1 VKPIVIDQNAIR
13 SENRKRILQLLLRE
27 RELTI
32 LEMSQRLDISIPTV
46 TKNINQFIAEGI
58 AKEAG
63 TSISTGGRRPAIIR
77 FLPNAYYSI
86 GIEFS
91 AERAIR
97 IVLADLDSHINDSHS
112 FVCSDFHDMSAVMAL
127 IHQQIA
133 DMLRG
138 QNIPLRQVLGIG
150 FALPGTVNE
159 DRKFLHT
166 APNLG
171 ISKIVFSDYEPLFEL
186 PIFVEN
192 DANAAVMAEL
202 ALGGLPAM
210 KNIVFL
216 SVLPRSISGGIVVG
230 GHLYHGCNKRAGEFS
245 HIAIALDGPACSCGR
260 KGCWETFASI
270 NALLGIF
277 QEQTG
282 VSVTID
288 ELFTRVNACDAAAQ
302 QALDRYAYYVA
313 VGIRNIL
320 LIQDPHYLI
329 LGGALSRFEEEFLP
343 LLRDKIFTGHA
354 ILRQEDVQIVCASL
368 KEDAAILG
376 AALLPMEK
384 IYTAHE

>member
-1 VKPIVIDQNAIR
+1 MKPIVIDQNTIR
-13 SENRKRILQLLLRE
+13 SENRKRILQLLVRE

-32 LEMSQRLDISIPTV
+32 LEMSQMLDISIPTV
-46 TKNINQFIAEGI
+46 TKNIHQFIAEGI
-58 AKEAG
+58 AEEAG
-63 TSISTGGRRPAIIR
+63 TSASTGGRRPTIIR

-86 GIEFS
+86 GVEFS
-91 AERAIR
+91 AERVIR
-97 IVLADLDSHINDSHS
+97 IVLANLDSQINLNRSMYC
-112 FVCSDFHDMSAVMAL
+112 VDFQDMSAVMTSL
-127 IHQQIA
+127 RQQIKE
-133 DMLRG
+133 MLAHLD
-138 QNIPLRQVLGIG
+138 IPLRQVLGIG
-150 FALPGTVNE
+150 FALPGIVNE
-159 DRKFLHT
+159 DRKFLLT

-171 ISKIVFSDYEPLFEL
+171 ISKIVFSDYEPLFDL

-210 KNIVFL
+210 KNIVYL

-230 GHLYHGCNKRAGEFS
+230 GHLYHGCNKRAGEFN
-245 HIAIALDGPACSCGR
+245 HIAIALDGTPCSCGR
-260 KGCWETFASI
+260 NGCWGTFASI
-270 NALLGIF
+270 NALLQRYREMTGETVTVDDIF
-277 QEQTG
+277 A
-282 VSVTID
+282 
-288 ELFTRVNACDAAAQ
+288 RVKSGEMAAQ
-302 QALDRYAYYVA
+302 QALDRYVGYVA

-329 LGGALSRFEEEFLP
+329 LGGVLSRFDEVFLS
-343 LLRDKIFTGHA
+343 LLRNKIFTGHA
-354 ILRQEDVQIVCASL
+354 ILQQNDVQIICASL

>member
-1 VKPIVIDQNAIR
+1 MKPIVIDQNAIR
-13 SENRKRILQLLLRE
+13 SENRKRILHLLIRQ

-32 LEMSQRLDISIPTV
+32 LEMSQALEISIPTV
-46 TKNINQFIAEGI
+46 TKNIHQFVAEGI
-58 AKEAG
+58 AEEAG
-63 TSISTGGRRPAIIR
+63 TSVSTGGRRPTVIR

-86 GIEFS
+86 GVEFS
-91 AERAIR
+91 AERVIR
-97 IVLADLDSHINDSHS
+97 IVLANLDSHISDRRHFS
-112 FVCSDFHDMSAVMAL
+112 CSDFQNMAAVMAS
-127 IHQQIA
+127 IRQQIN
-133 DMLRG
+133 DILQTR
-138 QNIPLRQVLGIG
+138 QISQRQVLGIG
-150 FALPGTVNE
+150 FALPGIVNE

-166 APNLG
+166 APTLG
-171 ISKIVFSDYEPLFEL
+171 IENIVFSDYESVFGL

-202 ALGGLPAM
+202 TLGAAPAM

-230 GHLYHGCNKRAGEFS
+230 GHLYHGCNKRAGEFG
-245 HIAIALDGPACSCGR
+245 HIAIALEGAPCSCGGN
-260 KGCWETFASI
+260 GCWGTFAST
-270 NALLGIF
+270 NALLNIYRDIVGEAVTLDEIF
-277 QEQTG
+277 AR
-282 VSVTID
+282 VTSG
-288 ELFTRVNACDAAAQ
+288 ETAAQ
-302 QALDRYAYYVA
+302 QALDRYAEYVA

-329 LGGALSRFEEEFLP
+329 LGGALSRFEEAFLP
-343 LLRDKIFTGHA
+343 LLRDKIFSGHA

-376 AALLPMEK
+376 ASLLPLEK